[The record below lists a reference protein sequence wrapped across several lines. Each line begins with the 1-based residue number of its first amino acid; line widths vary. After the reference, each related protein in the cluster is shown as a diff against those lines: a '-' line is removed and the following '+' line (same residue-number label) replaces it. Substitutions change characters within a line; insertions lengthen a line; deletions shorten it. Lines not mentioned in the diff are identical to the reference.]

1 MFFTFL
7 KKIQLLGTRFLIQNN
22 ILTTNNR
29 KYFIYR
35 CRYIWL
41 VGAKD
46 VLSDTILCSIMC

>member
-7 KKIQLLGTRFLIQNN
+7 KKIQLLGTRFLIQDN

-41 VGAKD
+41 IGAKD
-46 VLSDTILCSIMC
+46 VLSDTVLCSIMC